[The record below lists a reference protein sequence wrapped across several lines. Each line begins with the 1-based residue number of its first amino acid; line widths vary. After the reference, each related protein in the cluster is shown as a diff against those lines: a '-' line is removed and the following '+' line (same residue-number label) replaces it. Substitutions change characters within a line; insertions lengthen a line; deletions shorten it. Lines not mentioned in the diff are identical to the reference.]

1 MINLRRLAAA
11 ALLFAIGTATVVW
24 AAGKSDPGRESQDRA
39 EIEGL
44 MWHYVR
50 ALDTHNAEAY
60 AQTYTEDGVFQ
71 SGTNVTKGRAALKKL
86 IEDGQKAAAERA
98 AKGETRPQMYHVAT
112 NVYVELVDENHA
124 RYHAYWQGVF
134 ESGGP
139 SQPARVGSAGHE
151 LSNLVRANG
160 KWLIEKRDVAPTA
173 D

>member
-1 MINLRRLAAA
+1 MTYFQKLGAA
-11 ALLFAIGTATVVW
+11 ALLSAVGAATVVW
-24 AAGKSDPGRESQDRA
+24 AAGKADPGRESQDRA

-50 ALDTHNAEAY
+50 ALDTHDADAY
-60 AQTYTEDGVFQ
+60 AKVYTEDGVFQ

-112 NVYVELVDENHA
+112 NVYVELVDESHA

-139 SQPARVGSAGHE
+139 AQPAHVGSAGHE
-151 LSNLVRANG
+151 LSSLVRVKG

>member
-1 MINLRRLAAA
+1 MGASAV
-11 ALLFAIGTATVVW
+11 LLLIIGAATVVL
-24 AAGKSDPGRESQDRA
+24 AAGKSDPGREAQDRA

-50 ALDTHNAEAY
+50 ALDTHDADTY
-60 AQTYTEDGVFQ
+60 ATLYTEDGVFQ

-86 IEDGQKAAAERA
+86 ITDGQQRAAELA
-98 AKGETRPQMYHVAT
+98 AKGETRPQMYHVST
-112 NVYVELVDENHA
+112 NVYVQLVDANHA

-139 SQPARVGSAGHE
+139 NVPARVGSAGHE
-151 LSNLVRANG
+151 LTALVRVDG

>member
-1 MINLRRLAAA
+1 VIHSKVVGTA
-11 ALLFAIGTATVVW
+11 ALLLAAGTATVVW
-24 AAGKSDPGRESQDRA
+24 AVGKTGSGHEAQDRA

-44 MWHYVR
+44 MWRYVR
-50 ALDTHNAEAY
+50 ALDRHDPDAY
-60 AQTYTEDGVFQ
+60 AASYTEDGVFQ

-98 AKGETRPQMYHVAT
+98 AKGEARPQMYHVAT

-124 RYHAYWQGVF
+124 KYHAYWQGVF

-139 SQPARVGSAGHE
+139 NQPARVGSAGHE
-151 LSNLVRANG
+151 LSSIVRVNG
-160 KWLIEKRDVAPTA
+160 KWLIEKRDVAPAA

>member
-1 MINLRRLAAA
+1 MTHFQKLGAA
-11 ALLFAIGTATVVW
+11 ALLLTVGTATVVW
-24 AAGKSDPGRESQDRA
+24 AAGKGDPGREAQDRA

-50 ALDTHNAEAY
+50 ALDTHDAEAY
-60 AQTYTEDGVFQ
+60 AKVYAEDGVFQ

-98 AKGETRPQMYHVAT
+98 AKGEARPQMYHVAT
-112 NVYVELVDENHA
+112 NVYVELVDESHA

-139 SQPARVGSAGHE
+139 NQSARVGSAGHE
-151 LSNLVRANG
+151 LSSLVRVNG